1 MREVRIGNC
10 IELLREMDP
19 ESVQCVVT
27 SPPYWG
33 LRSYAGQQEVIW
45 PRLDSEED
53 DCDHRWGPHNPPLKP
68 RAVPDSKSP
77 GYDDSS
83 AKRSP
88 TGRFCL
94 HCGAWRGAF
103 GLEPTPQL
111 YIEHTTQVLR
121 EIRRVLRPDGLVWW
135 NIGDCY
141 AGSGGAHAK
150 HHANP
155 GISKSWQR
163 DGVPHWG
170 ERGEPGRYLAPR
182 GLKQKD
188 LVMIPFR
195 VALATQGFAVVSAAE
210 ILSAA
215 DMLAAARA
223 KGDWHLVEM
232 VEALLRRWAF
242 ACLIAPES
250 EWVRSVVI
258 WEKPNAMP
266 ESVRDRPTE
275 AHEYIILLSK
285 SERYFY
291 DADAVRE
298 PLAEATVERN
308 LYPHAGSESS
318 QVAVSRPRRPGEQAS
333 LAGRNLRSVW
343 RFATV
348 PYPGAHF
355 AVFPPELPRRC
366 ILAGTPPK
374 VCATCG
380 APWERLTQREIDN
393 TGYPNG
399 PGGNYIDK
407 GHPPGGQE
415 RDESSTLGKV
425 ARYRVATIGWQPT
438 CECHGEANWTTRE
451 CQSCGGSGRA
461 VCGLCLGQ
469 GDLSDGLF
477 TGRPCPACGGCGMDR
492 EEVCEEC
499 EGDGQVRA
507 REYDPRTVEAWPT
520 RPALVLDPFAGSGT
534 TLRAAE
540 DLGRWW
546 IGLEISEEYSPQ
558 IRRRTAQLSLSAAFE
573 NPE

>member
-45 PRLDSEED
+45 TRVGSED
-53 DCDHRWGPHNPPLKP
+53 PGCDHTWGPANPPLKP
-68 RAVPDSKSP
+68 RAVPDSTSP
-77 GYDDSS
+77 GYDDCA

-94 HCGAWRGAF
+94 RCGAWRGAF

-111 YIEHTTQVLR
+111 YVEHTSQVLR

-141 AGSGGAHAK
+141 AGSGGAHAE

-215 DMLAAARA
+215 DMLAEARA

-232 VEALLRRWAF
+232 VEGLLRRWAF
-242 ACLIAPES
+242 ACLIAPET

-275 AHEYIILLSK
+275 SHEYILLLSR

-298 PLAEATVERN
+298 PHLTAGDGSAHAFGPKADATQGN
-308 LYPHAGSESS
+308 AHSFHP
-318 QVAVSRPRRPGEQAS
+318 
-333 LAGRNLRSVW
+333 AGRNLRSVW
-343 RFATV
+343 RFATI

-380 APWERLTQREIDN
+380 APWQRLTQREIDN

-399 PGGNYIDK
+399 PGGNYVDK

-415 RDESSTLGKV
+415 RDESGTLGKV
-425 ARYRVATIGWQPT
+425 ARYRVTTTGWHPGCQCWGMPETITVPCPDCEGTGRKFVYPQAGPNTAENNGEPWQHNNPHLARLQKQPT
-438 CECHGEANWTTRE
+438 DDLCATCD
-451 CQSCGGSGRA
+451 GSGEQTISRWPDEM
-461 VCGLCLGQ
+461 L
-469 GDLSDGLF
+469 
-477 TGRPCPACGGCGMDR
+477 
-492 EEVCEEC
+492 
-499 EGDGQVRA
+499 A
-507 REYDPRTVEAWPT
+507 RWPT

-534 TLRAAE
+534 TLRVAE

-546 IGLEISEEYSPQ
+546 IGFDISAEYRSQ
-558 IRRRTAQLSLSAAFE
+558 IERRTAQRSLAAAFE